1 MLQSNEADPRLA
13 RRATPWLPA
22 GAAGRAAPWL
32 GFALAYLTVLAQFH
46 LLAPAHAILA
56 AILVA
61 VPLAP
66 PRTRSAL
73 LDGLPFAAFAAV
85 YDLLRVAR
93 PFVVS
98 RGVEVWRPYWFDLA
112 VFGVGGPSD
121 RLTLNE
127 LFALHHWAAVDFVTG
142 LAYLSYIYAV
152 LGFAALV
159 AFVDRSAAGA
169 RRVRALGWTFF
180 AVNLAG
186 SITYLCCPVAPP
198 WYAATHGFGP
208 VDPSTP
214 ASPAALV
221 RWDALVGFP
230 YFQRFYA
237 HASDIFG
244 SMPSMHCAYPMLLF
258 LFSFELRRWPWTLAL
273 GGFQLLMCFSAVYLQ
288 HHYVADEIVGI
299 AFAVLGYYTER
310 LISGRDVSSRDISRR
325 ELGAVSAL
333 G

>member
-1 MLQSNEADPRLA
+1 MLQTNEADPRLA

-22 GAAGRAAPWL
+22 GAPARAVPWL
-32 GFALAYLTVLAQFH
+32 GFAMAYLAALVHFH
-46 LLAPAHAILA
+46 LLAPANAILA
-56 AILVA
+56 AILGA
-61 VPLAP
+61 MPLAP
-66 PRTRSAL
+66 PRVRATL
-73 LDGLPFAAFAAV
+73 LDAFPFAAFGAV

-98 RGVEVWRPYWFDLA
+98 RGVEVWRAYWFDLA
-112 VFGVGGPSD
+112 VFGVGPFSD

-127 LFALHHWAAVDFVTG
+127 LFARHHWPAVDFVAG

-159 AFVDRSAAGA
+159 AFVDRSTAGA

-180 AVNLAG
+180 AVNLAA
-186 SITYLCCPVAPP
+186 SVTYLCCPVAPP
-198 WYAATHGFGP
+198 WYAAAHGFGP
-208 VDPSTP
+208 VDPATP
-214 ASPAALV
+214 ASPAALA
-221 RWDALVGFP
+221 RWDALVGVP

-258 LFSFELRRWPWTLAL
+258 LFSFELRRRLWTLAL
-273 GGFQLLMCFSAVYLQ
+273 GAFQLLMCFSAVYLQ
-288 HHYVADEIVGI
+288 HHYVADVIVGI
-299 AFAVLGYYTER
+299 TYAVLGYYIER
-310 LISGRDVSSRDISRR
+310 LVSGRDVDDASAPEPRPP
-325 ELGAVSAL
+325 VSAL